1 MSKKKIV
8 FFLFLII
15 FIAMCV
21 FYALQMRDYKKIEIF
36 DVSGITDGTNQF
48 LYDVD
53 APLDSDY
60 IVVSGYCYQN
70 FTKYQTILYKI
81 LLKREDGTYFSI
93 KTQPI
98 ERNDLVEED
107 EGLSFSKVG
116 FYGRV
121 SKGLDFS
128 NHYYEVC
135 YYIKLN
141 RSEEYII
148 NTNHYMGTREDN

>member
-70 FTKYQTILYKI
+70 FTKYQRNITKEKLINGFIEFKTFTSVGRHFNVSDKTISKWCESFGLPQTSKKMKEY
-81 LLKREDGTYFSI
+81 LSSI
-93 KTQPI
+93 
-98 ERNDLVEED
+98 
-107 EGLSFSKVG
+107 
-116 FYGRV
+116 
-121 SKGLDFS
+121 
-128 NHYYEVC
+128 
-135 YYIKLN
+135 
-141 RSEEYII
+141 
-148 NTNHYMGTREDN
+148 